1 MNMERDFIAEWVT
14 TNFAADPV
22 TFLANPSVKANSASQ
37 R

>member
-1 MNMERDFIAEWVT
+1 MNMECDFNAEWDT